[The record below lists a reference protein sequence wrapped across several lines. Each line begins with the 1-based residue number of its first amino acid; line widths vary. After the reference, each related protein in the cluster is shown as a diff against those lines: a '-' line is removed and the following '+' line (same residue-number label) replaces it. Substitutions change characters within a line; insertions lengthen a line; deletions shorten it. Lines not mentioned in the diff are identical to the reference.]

1 MQLPALMRTTWVISP
16 ISVFIAQRFLMN
28 EIWVPFFSLIN
39 FVLGTYVN
47 TRIKKQQI
55 RAARLKKDAE
65 DKSKG
70 L

>member
-1 MQLPALMRTTWVISP
+1 
-16 ISVFIAQRFLMN
+16 MN